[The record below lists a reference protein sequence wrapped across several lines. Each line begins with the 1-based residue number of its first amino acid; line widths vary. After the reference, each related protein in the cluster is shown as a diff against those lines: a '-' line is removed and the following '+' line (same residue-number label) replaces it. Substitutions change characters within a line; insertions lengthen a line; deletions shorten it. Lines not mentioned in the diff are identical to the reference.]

1 MALNWECPF
10 SLWLARHHDA
20 CVRCRSRRSHS
31 LFHLFTRLAMNVNF
45 LQHIVLYAMTALTL
59 VAVACGDSP
68 PESETSVPMTDAR
81 GIDGLDPGA
90 FDSLPWAPGS
100 LDRTTGTYRLPVPR
114 PDLVFTVDG
123 VRLTSGEAA
132 AGWAAF
138 KPIPGGAV
146 LTAELPLLA
155 DEVNPVLSA
164 ALLHDL
170 RVTSLHP
177 HFTREVPRLL
187 FLHLAAIGETDSL
200 ASAMGAVLQTL
211 QDVRGQP
218 REVPPPI
225 DPGLVTFYPAP
236 VDSILRVRGRMR
248 DGAYEITLPRSATLE
263 GFDLGAASGIASRVT
278 FAGGPSSAVVRGR
291 LAVLEEELQ
300 PVLKALR
307 AAGIEIASIDD
318 AAMGEE
324 PNYVYVHLWGRGSAT
339 ALAQAIRDALDVIG
353 R

>member
-1 MALNWECPF
+1 MRAGIRVAL
-10 SLWLARHHDA
+10 LA
-20 CVRCRSRRSHS
+20 
-31 LFHLFTRLAMNVNF
+31 LP
-45 LQHIVLYAMTALTL
+45 TAL
-59 VAVACGDSP
+59 AACGESP
-68 PESETSVPMTDAR
+68 APDEAPAARAAAR
-81 GIDGLDPGA
+81 GGEGLDPAA
-90 FDSLPWAPGS
+90 FDSLPWAPGA
-100 LDRTTGTYRLPVPR
+100 LDRSTGTYRLSVPR
-114 PDLVFTVDG
+114 PDLVVTVDG
-123 VRLTSGEAA
+123 VRLASHEAVE
-132 AGWAAF
+132 GWAAF

-146 LTAELPLLA
+146 LTAELALLA

-170 RVTSLHP
+170 RVTALHP
-177 HFTREVPRLL
+177 HFAREEPRLH

-200 ASAMGAVLQTL
+200 ATAMGAVLQTL
-211 QDVRGQP
+211 EDVRGQP
-218 REVPPPI
+218 REIPPPA
-225 DPGLVTFYPAP
+225 DPALATFYPAP
-236 VDSILRVRGRMR
+236 VDSILGVRGRMR

-263 GFDLGAASGIASRVT
+263 GFDLGEPSGIASRVT
-278 FAGGPSSAVVRGR
+278 FAGGPFSAVVRGR
-291 LAVLEEELQ
+291 LVVLEEELQ

>member
-1 MALNWECPF
+1 MRGRAVLALA
-10 SLWLARHHDA
+10 LLASA
-20 CVRCRSRRSHS
+20 G
-31 LFHLFTRLAMNVNF
+31 LA
-45 LQHIVLYAMTALTL
+45 L
-59 VAVACGDSP
+59 ACGGSP
-68 PESETSVPMTDAR
+68 PEAAPPASPADAQSAE
-81 GIDGLDPGA
+81 GLDPGT

-100 LDRTTGTYRLPVPR
+100 LDRASGTYRLQVPR
-114 PDLVFTVDG
+114 PDLVVSVDG
-123 VRLTSGEAA
+123 VRLRSGDAA

-170 RVTSLHP
+170 RVTALHP
-177 HFTREVPRLL
+177 HFTREEPRLL
-187 FLHLAAIGETDSL
+187 FLHLVAIGETDSL
-200 ASAMGAVLQTL
+200 AAAMGAVLQTL
-211 QDVRGQP
+211 EDVKGQP
-218 REVPPPI
+218 RENPSPV

-236 VDSILRVRGRMR
+236 VDSVLRIRGRMR

-263 GFDLGAASGIASRVT
+263 GFELGESSGIASRLA
-278 FAGGPSSAVVRGR
+278 FAGAPSSAVVRGR

-318 AAMGEE
+318 AAMGED

-339 ALAQAIRDALDVIG
+339 ALAQAIRDALDVMG

>member
-1 MALNWECPF
+1 MKSRTVLASAL
-10 SLWLARHHDA
+10 LASA
-20 CVRCRSRRSHS
+20 G
-31 LFHLFTRLAMNVNF
+31 
-45 LQHIVLYAMTALTL
+45 LTL
-59 VAVACGDSP
+59 ASCGGSP
-68 PESETSVPMTDAR
+68 PEAQAPASPADAR
-81 GIDGLDPGA
+81 GREGLDPGA
-90 FDSLPWAPGS
+90 FDSLPWAPGR
-100 LDRTTGTYRLPVPR
+100 LDRATGTYLLPVTR
-114 PDLVFTVDG
+114 PDLVLTIDG
-123 VRLTSGEAA
+123 VRLGSREAA

-177 HFTREVPRLL
+177 HFTREEPRLL
-187 FLHLAAIGETDSL
+187 FLHLVAIGETDSL
-200 ASAMGAVLQTL
+200 AAAMGAVLQTL
-211 QDVRGQP
+211 EDVKGQP
-218 REVPPPI
+218 REIPPTV
-225 DPGLVTFYPAP
+225 DPVLMTFYPAP
-236 VDSILRVRGRMR
+236 VDSVLRVRGRMR
-248 DGAYEITLPRSATLE
+248 DGAYEVTLPRSATLE
-263 GFDLGAASGIASRVT
+263 GFELGESSGIASRVT

-291 LAVLEEELQ
+291 LAILEEELQ

-324 PNYVYVHLWGRGSAT
+324 PNYVYVHIWGRGSAM
-339 ALAQAIRDALDVIG
+339 ALAQAIRDALDVMG

>member
-1 MALNWECPF
+1 MRTGTV
-10 SLWLARHHDA
+10 LA
-20 CVRCRSRRSHS
+20 
-31 LFHLFTRLAMNVNF
+31 
-45 LQHIVLYAMTALTL
+45 TALLAASGLTL
-59 VAVACGDSP
+59 ASCGGSAPEAQAPRSP
-68 PESETSVPMTDAR
+68 ADAR
-81 GIDGLDPGA
+81 GAEGLDPGA

-100 LDRTTGTYRLPVPR
+100 LDRATGTYRLTVPR
-114 PDLVFTVDG
+114 PDLVVTVDG
-123 VRLTSGEAA
+123 VRLRSRDAA

-177 HFTREVPRLL
+177 HFTREEPRLL
-187 FLHLAAIGETDSL
+187 FLNLAAIGETDSL
-200 ASAMGAVLQTL
+200 AAAMGAVLQTL
-211 QDVRGQP
+211 EDVKGQP
-218 REVPPPI
+218 RETPPTV
-225 DPGLVTFYPAP
+225 DLARVTFYPAP
-236 VDSILRVRGRMR
+236 VDSVLGVRGRMR
-248 DGAYEITLPRSATLE
+248 DGAYEVTLPRSAILE
-263 GFDLGAASGIASRVT
+263 GFELGEPSGIASRVA
-278 FAGGPSSAVVRGR
+278 FAGGPTSAVVRGE

-307 AAGIEIASIDD
+307 AAGIEIASIED

-324 PNYVYVHLWGRGSAT
+324 PNYVHVHIWGRGSAT
-339 ALAQAIRDALDVIG
+339 ELAQAIRDALDVMG